1 MMLLKRTCIIQKEQ
15 PQRKRRR
22 YQKNIP
28 DVSKLVTNSSLNL
41 KTGEVE
47 NKIPDASKLV
57 TNSDLNTK
65 IREVENMI
73 SNHNVN
79 IITKKINEST
89 PRLRKAK
96 SKTSKLS
103 KQK

>member
-1 MMLLKRTCIIQKEQ
+1 MMFLKRMCIIQKKQ
-15 PQRKRRR
+15 AQRKRRR

-47 NKIPDASKLV
+47 NKISDVSKLV

-65 IREVENMI
+65 IGEVENMI
-73 SNHNVN
+73 SNHNVF
-79 IITKKINEST
+79 IITKKINELTSENF
-89 PRLRKAK
+89 PARL
-96 SKTSKLS
+96 
-103 KQK
+103 KQGN